1 MEKCQDSTCC
11 HPVKYSLRNG
21 LDPGWPEAGIGQEL
35 WFNIS
40 PLNLGIVFSSPEVF
54 KLDFSH
60 EILYTNKI
68 LGISPR
74 SKQSRPGQPHTKH
87 CPPAYPWLASP
98 CFYPFPP
105 PGTYLSSVALG
116 CVLGLLETCWS
127 LTSRKLPPL
136 ALQLGARGAEK
147 VSSLTWEPFVPAF

>member
-40 PLNLGIVFSSPEVF
+40 PLNLGIIFSSPEVF

-68 LGISPR
+68 LGIAQEVNRAAQVSHTQNTVP
-74 SKQSRPGQPHTKH
+74 QPTRDWQARAFIHF
-87 CPPAYPWLASP
+87 LLLE
-98 CFYPFPP
+98 
-105 PGTYLSSVALG
+105 TYLSSVALG
-116 CVLGLLETCWS
+116 CVLGLLET
-127 LTSRKLPPL
+127 R
-136 ALQLGARGAEK
+136 
-147 VSSLTWEPFVPAF
+147 